1 MNKVQKS
8 NLLIIA
14 CIFLP
19 VLGTL
24 FLFPVPPKLQL
35 ALNQYLFLL
44 IPCILFMLA
53 NNMNIKKT
61 LKLNPMKIS
70 DIFRVI
76 ALALAMLPIT
86 ALISNIASS
95 IFGSPISEF
104 ITDVVSN
111 NTFPY
116 LFFVIA
122 ITPAICEEVIMRGI
136 VLDGYKKFGF
146 KKAVILNGILFGM
159 LHMNFHQFFYTAFLG
174 TIFAMVVWYTKSI
187 FASMIMHLVNNG
199 LSVVMS
205 SLVKIDQGTM
215 NKAEQL
221 SSTPSSIIICIIS
234 VIISLYLTYYL
245 LRGIKLNNM
254 PNFEK
259 TFNNAQ
265 NLEITDD
272 IVNIDLYSENTKPY
286 YDTDNINEKKHNSDI
301 LTREYNNEKK
311 VGILNISFVLL
322 IIIFICI
329 SSYIYRS

>member
-1 MNKVQKS
+1 
-8 NLLIIA
+8 
-14 CIFLP
+14 
-19 VLGTL
+19 
-24 FLFPVPPKLQL
+24 
-35 ALNQYLFLL
+35 
-44 IPCILFMLA
+44 
-53 NNMNIKKT
+53 
-61 LKLNPMKIS
+61 
-70 DIFRVI
+70 
-76 ALALAMLPIT
+76 
-86 ALISNIASS
+86 
-95 IFGSPISEF
+95 
-104 ITDVVSN
+104 
-111 NTFPY
+111 
-116 LFFVIA
+116 
-122 ITPAICEEVIMRGI
+122 MRGI

>member
-1 MNKVQKS
+1 MSKVQKS

-19 VLGTL
+19 VVGAL
-24 FLFPVPPKLQL
+24 FLISVPPELTL
-35 ALNQYLFLL
+35 ALNQYLFIL
-44 IPCILFMLA
+44 IPCIIFMLA

-61 LKLNPMKIS
+61 LKLNPMKLS

-76 ALALAMLPIT
+76 LLTLAILPIT
-86 ALISNIASS
+86 GLISRIASG

-104 ITDVVSN
+104 INNLVTS

-122 ITPAICEEVIMRGI
+122 ITPAICEEVIMRGV

-187 FASMIMHLVNNG
+187 FASMIMHLINNG

-205 SLVKIDQGTM
+205 SLVKIDQETI
-215 NKAEQL
+215 NQVNQA
-221 SSTPSSIIICIIS
+221 SYTPLTIIKY
-234 VIISLYLTYYL
+234 VIILILSLYFTYYL
-245 LRGIKLNNM
+245 LRAIKQNNM
-254 PNFEK
+254 PMLETEYNI
-259 TFNNAQ
+259 AQ
-265 NLEITDD
+265 NSEVQCDIT
-272 IVNIDLYSENTKPY
+272 N
-286 YDTDNINEKKHNSDI
+286 YDAKHTSDNLN
-301 LTREYNNEKK
+301 REYNSVGN

-322 IIIFICI
+322 VIIFIVI
-329 SSYIYRS
+329 SSYIYFR